1 MTTSPTTNP
10 TTKEMASPAM
20 TIGGRSVQGAGRFEV
35 IDPATGLV
43 IAQAPDASDEQLD
56 AAVRAAREALPA
68 WAARPW
74 CERQGLLAEV
84 AGVYMANQEELAR
97 LLTKEQGKPLERAR
111 SEVAVAAHWYAELAK
126 MELPELVLQDT
137 PQAYVAVR
145 RVPMGVVGA
154 MVPWNFPV
162 VLAAWKIAPGLL
174 AGNTMVLKPSPFTP
188 LTTLRLGELLQPVL
202 PPGVLNI
209 VSGGEALGPRMSAHA
224 GFDKLSFTG
233 SSATGRA
240 VMRSA
245 SGTLKRL
252 TLELGGNDA
261 AIVMPDVDVDAV
273 AKALF
278 WGAFVNSGQI
288 CIAAK
293 RIYIHEAIY
302 ERMAQAFVALAA
314 STRMGPGDAEGVEL
328 GPVQNRRQFDR
339 LRELLADCQQRGL
352 RLLCGGEPVRG
363 PGLFFPVTLVDNPP
377 DDARIVREEPFG
389 PILPLLKFRDVDEV
403 IARANDSEFGLAGSV
418 WCRDE
423 ALALGIARRLETG
436 TVWINE
442 IQTAS
447 PHKPMAGHKQ
457 SGLGVENGLEG
468 LMSYTQPQTIS
479 LKRAG

>member
-1 MTTSPTTNP
+1 
-10 TTKEMASPAM
+10 M
-20 TIGGRSVQGAGRFEV
+20 TIGGRAVHGAASFDI
-35 IDPATGLV
+35 IDPATGRV
-43 IAQAPDASDEQLD
+43 IAQAPDASAEQLD
-56 AAVRAAREALPA
+56 AAVEAARNALPG
-68 WAARPW
+68 WSARPW
-74 CERQGLLAEV
+74 RERQALLGAI
-84 AGVYMANQEELAR
+84 AKVYIANQEELAR
-97 LLTKEQGKPLERAR
+97 LLTREQGKPLARAR
-111 SEVAVAAHWYAELAK
+111 SEVAVAAYWYAEFAK
-126 MELPELVLQDT
+126 MELADLVLQDT

-145 RVPMGVVGA
+145 RVPVGVIGA
-154 MVPWNFPV
+154 MVPWNYPV

-188 LTTLRLGELLQPVL
+188 LVTLRLGELLRDVL

-209 VSGGEALGPRMSAHA
+209 VSGGDALGPLMSEHP

-233 SSATGRA
+233 SSATGRS

-245 SGTLKRL
+245 SGGLKRL

-273 AKALF
+273 AKELF

-302 ERMAQAFVALAA
+302 ERMAQAFVALAEC
-314 STRMGPGDAEGVEL
+314 TRMGPGEDEGVEL

-339 LRELLADCQQRGL
+339 LRDLLADCRRRGL
-352 RLLCGGEPVRG
+352 KLLCGGEPAPG

-377 DDARIVREEPFG
+377 DDSRIVREEPFG
-389 PILPLLKFRDVDEV
+389 PILPLLRFSDVDEV
-403 IARANDSEFGLAGSV
+403 VARANASEYGLAGSV

-423 ALALGIARRLETG
+423 AQALAIARRLETG

-457 SGLGVENGLEG
+457 SGLGVENGQEG

-479 LKRAG
+479 VRRAG

>member
-1 MTTSPTTNP
+1 MSSRPGTHAMS
-10 TTKEMASPAM
+10 SPAM
-20 TIGGRSVQGAGRFEV
+20 TIGGRAVHGTASFDV
-35 IDPATGLV
+35 IDPATGRV
-43 IAQAPDASDEQLD
+43 FAQAPDASDAQLD
-56 AAVRAAREALPA
+56 AAVQAARDAFPA

-74 CERQGLLAEV
+74 SERQALLARV
-84 AGVYMANQEELAR
+84 AGIYMANQEELAR
-97 LLTKEQGKPLERAR
+97 LLTREQGKPLARAR
-111 SEVAVAAHWYAELAK
+111 SEVAVAAHWYAEFAK
-126 MELPELVLQDT
+126 MSLPELVLQDT
-137 PQAYVAVR
+137 AQAHVVVR
-145 RVPMGVVGA
+145 RVPVGVVGA
-154 MVPWNFPV
+154 MVPWNYPV

-188 LTTLRLGELLQPVL
+188 LVTLRLGELLREVL

-209 VSGGEALGPRMSAHA
+209 VSGGDALGPRMSAHT

-245 SGTLKRL
+245 SSTLKRL

-273 AKALF
+273 AKELF

-302 ERMAQAFVALAA
+302 ARMAQALTALAEA
-314 STRMGPGDAEGVEL
+314 TRMGPGDADGIEL

-339 LRELLADCQQRGL
+339 LRALLADCRERGL
-352 RLLCGGEPVRG
+352 RLLSGGEPA
-363 PGLFFPVTLVDNPP
+363 PGAGFFFPVTLVDNPP
-377 DDARIVREEPFG
+377 DDARVVREEPFG

-403 IARANDSEFGLAGSV
+403 VARANASEYGLAGSV

-423 ALALGIARRLETG
+423 AQALAIARRLETG

-468 LMSYTQPQTIS
+468 LMTYTQPQTIS
-479 LKRAG
+479 LRRVA

>member
-1 MTTSPTTNP
+1 MTIRPETQVLP
-10 TTKEMASPAM
+10 APAM
-20 TIGGRSVQGAGRFEV
+20 TIGGRAVRATQTFDV
-35 IDPATGLV
+35 VDPAIGRV
-43 IAQAPDASDEQLD
+43 FAQAPDASDAQLD
-56 AAVRAAREALPA
+56 AAVQAARDAFPA

-74 CERQGLLAEV
+74 GERQAMLARV
-84 AGVYMANQEELAR
+84 AGIYMANQEELAR
-97 LLTKEQGKPLERAR
+97 LLTREQGKPLARAR
-111 SEVAVAAHWYAELAK
+111 SEVAVAAHWYAEFAK
-126 MELPELVLQDT
+126 MALPELVLQDT
-137 PQAYVAVR
+137 AQARVAVR
-145 RVPMGVVGA
+145 RVPVGVVGA
-154 MVPWNFPV
+154 MVPWNYPV

-188 LTTLRLGELLQPVL
+188 LVTLRLGELLREVL

-209 VSGGEALGPRMSAHA
+209 VSGGESLGPRMSAHH

-273 AKALF
+273 AKELF

-293 RIYIHEAIY
+293 RLYIHEAIY
-302 ERMAQAFVALAA
+302 ARMAKALVALAEA
-314 STRMGPGDAEGVEL
+314 TRMAPGDAEGAEL

-339 LRELLADCQQRGL
+339 LRELLADCRQRGL
-352 RLLCGGEPVRG
+352 RLLSGGEPASG
-363 PGLFFPVTLVDNPP
+363 PGYFFPVTLVDNPP
-377 DDARIVREEPFG
+377 DDARVVREEPFG

-403 IARANDSEFGLAGSV
+403 VARANASEYGLAGSV

-423 ALALGIARRLETG
+423 AQALAIARRLETG

-468 LMSYTQPQTIS
+468 LMTYTQPQTIS
-479 LKRAG
+479 LRRAA